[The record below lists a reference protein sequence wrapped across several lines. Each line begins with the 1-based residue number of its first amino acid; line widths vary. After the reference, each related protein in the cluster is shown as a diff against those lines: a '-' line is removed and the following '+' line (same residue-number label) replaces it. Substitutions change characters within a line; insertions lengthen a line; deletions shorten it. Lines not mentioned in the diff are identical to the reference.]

1 MIYTLTE
8 TEQLRKKLI
17 ECRSSVKNDCNE
29 YDRFILRK
37 EPHCNDV
44 DYQEQK
50 RLHDLLDYIDGLD
63 GPLPDN
69 AAAVP
74 PKVGHERPVLPNKTN
89 LE

>member
-1 MIYTLTE
+1 MIHTLTE
-8 TEQLRKKLI
+8 TELRKKLI

-37 EPHCNDV
+37 EPHCNEV

-50 RLHDLLDYIDGLD
+50 RLHDLRDYIDDLD

-69 AAAVP
+69 AIY
-74 PKVGHERPVLPNKTN
+74 RDKTCSITSPDQQ
-89 LE
+89 

>member
-1 MIYTLTE
+1 MIHTLTE
-8 TEQLRKKLI
+8 TELRKKLI

-69 AAAVP
+69 A
-74 PKVGHERPVLPNKTN
+74 KLPGP
-89 LE
+89 EGVRAE

>member
-69 AAAVP
+69 AVMTGPQAP
-74 PKVGHERPVLPNKTN
+74 SP
-89 LE
+89 

>member
-8 TEQLRKKLI
+8 TELRKKLI

-63 GPLPDN
+63 CPLPDN
-69 AAAVP
+69 A
-74 PKVGHERPVLPNKTN
+74 
-89 LE
+89 

>member
-37 EPHCNDV
+37 EPHCNYV

-63 GPLPDN
+63 GPLPFN
-69 AAAVP
+69 AELCGGTSATNAVLN
-74 PKVGHERPVLPNKTN
+74 GKT
-89 LE
+89 

>member
-1 MIYTLTE
+1 MIHTLTE

-69 AAAVP
+69 VM
-74 PKVGHERPVLPNKTN
+74 
-89 LE
+89 